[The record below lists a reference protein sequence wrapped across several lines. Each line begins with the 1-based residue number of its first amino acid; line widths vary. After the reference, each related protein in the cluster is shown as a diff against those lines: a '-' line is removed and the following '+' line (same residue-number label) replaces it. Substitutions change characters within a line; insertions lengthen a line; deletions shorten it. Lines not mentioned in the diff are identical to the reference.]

1 MKLLRIGEKGRE
13 KPAALDNNGK
23 IRDISSHIKD
33 LNPSTLNFETIS
45 KIQNIDLS
53 SLPEISSSERIGACI
68 TDPGKFVA
76 IGLNY
81 SDHAAETG
89 AAVPTEPIMFM
100 KATSSICGPNDD
112 VEIVSGSKKLDWE
125 VELGIV
131 IGKNAKHIS
140 ESQSQEHILGYCLV
154 NDVSEREWQ
163 IEKMGQWV
171 KGKSHDTYG
180 PIGPYLVTKDEIKDV
195 NNLNMTLDVNGER
208 MQTGNTN
215 TMIFN
220 VDIIVSYV
228 SKFMS
233 LQAGDI
239 ITTGTPPG
247 VGMGKK
253 PQIFLKAGDQMKL
266 SIDNLG
272 DEVNSL
278 EGSFD
283 LSTGNDSDLNNN
295 QTVDVGDKD
304 NSAEILEEDPF
315 PVKRPFQKKSPAAPE
330 PEGHML
336 KKFSPAAPEGHAFKK
351 FLPAAPGGH
360 VQKIFRLRRLPGIS
374 QIRFFPPF
382 RIFPPFP
389 LASENFPPFP
399 LPPFPNA

>member
-1 MKLLRIGEKGRE
+1 MKLLRVGEKGRE

-53 SLPEISSSERIGACI
+53 SLPEISSSGRIGACI

-140 ESQSQEHILGYCLV
+140 ENQSQEHILGYCLV

-253 PQIFLKAGDQMKL
+253 PQVFLKAGDQMKL
-266 SIDNLG
+266 SIENLG
-272 DEVNSL
+272 EQSSKV
-278 EGSFD
+278 
-283 LSTGNDSDLNNN
+283 
-295 QTVDVGDKD
+295 V
-304 NSAEILEEDPF
+304 
-315 PVKRPFQKKSPAAPE
+315 PV
-330 PEGHML
+330 
-336 KKFSPAAPEGHAFKK
+336 
-351 FLPAAPGGH
+351 
-360 VQKIFRLRRLPGIS
+360 
-374 QIRFFPPF
+374 
-382 RIFPPFP
+382 
-389 LASENFPPFP
+389 
-399 LPPFPNA
+399 

>member
-1 MKLLRIGEKGRE
+1 MKLLRVGEKGRE

-33 LNPSTLNFETIS
+33 LNPSALNFETIS
-45 KIQNIDLS
+45 KIQNLDLS
-53 SLPEISSSERIGACI
+53 NLPEISSSERLGACI

-100 KATSSICGPNDD
+100 KATSSICGPNDN

-140 ESQSQEHILGYCLV
+140 ENQSQEHILGYCLV

-253 PQIFLKAGDQMKL
+253 PQVFLKAGDQMKL
-266 SIDNLG
+266 SIENLG
-272 DEVNSL
+272 EQSSKV
-278 EGSFD
+278 
-283 LSTGNDSDLNNN
+283 
-295 QTVDVGDKD
+295 V
-304 NSAEILEEDPF
+304 
-315 PVKRPFQKKSPAAPE
+315 PV
-330 PEGHML
+330 
-336 KKFSPAAPEGHAFKK
+336 
-351 FLPAAPGGH
+351 
-360 VQKIFRLRRLPGIS
+360 
-374 QIRFFPPF
+374 
-382 RIFPPFP
+382 
-389 LASENFPPFP
+389 
-399 LPPFPNA
+399 

>member
-1 MKLLRIGEKGRE
+1 MKLLRVGVKGSE
-13 KPAALDNNGK
+13 KPAVLDREEK
-23 IRDISSHIKD
+23 IRDISSHVSD
-33 LNPSTLNFETIS
+33 LNPDNLNFGTIS
-45 KIQNIDLS
+45 KIQGLDLS
-53 SLPEISSSERIGACI
+53 GLPELSSSERIGSCI
-68 TDPGKFVA
+68 TKPGKFVA

-89 AAVPTEPIMFM
+89 AAVPSEPIMFM

-112 VEIVSGSKKLDWE
+112 VELVSGSKKLDWE

-131 IGKNAKHIS
+131 IGKDAKHIS

-180 PIGPYLVTKDEIKDV
+180 PIGPYLVTKDEIKSV
-195 NNLNMTLDVNGER
+195 NNLNMSLDLNGKR
-208 MQTGNTN
+208 MQTGNTS

-220 VDIIVSYV
+220 VNVIVSYV

-247 VGMGKK
+247 VGMGMK
-253 PQIFLKAGDQMKL
+253 PQLFLKAGDQMKL

-272 DEVNSL
+272 EQNSKI
-278 EGSFD
+278 
-283 LSTGNDSDLNNN
+283 
-295 QTVDVGDKD
+295 V
-304 NSAEILEEDPF
+304 
-315 PVKRPFQKKSPAAPE
+315 PV
-330 PEGHML
+330 
-336 KKFSPAAPEGHAFKK
+336 
-351 FLPAAPGGH
+351 
-360 VQKIFRLRRLPGIS
+360 
-374 QIRFFPPF
+374 
-382 RIFPPFP
+382 
-389 LASENFPPFP
+389 
-399 LPPFPNA
+399 